1 MATNEQ
7 MTNSYN
13 SGYEARDNNKSNT
26 ECPYGYEQLN
36 LRCQWLG
43 GWNDSDME
51 DK

>member
-13 SGYEARDNNKSNT
+13 SGYEARGCGLLKTS
-26 ECPYGYEQLN
+26 CPFGIDELN

-43 GWNDSDME
+43 GFNDKDME
-51 DK
+51 IG